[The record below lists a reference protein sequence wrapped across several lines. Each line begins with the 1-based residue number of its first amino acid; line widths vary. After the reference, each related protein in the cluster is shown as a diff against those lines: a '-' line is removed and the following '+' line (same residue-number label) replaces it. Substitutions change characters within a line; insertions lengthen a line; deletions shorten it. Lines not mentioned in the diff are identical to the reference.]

1 MYLLAGN
8 IVEVILVFVSMLL
21 NMEMFTTLQLLW
33 INLVTDSIPA
43 IMLAFEKADKDVM
56 ENTPSNKSNSS
67 FFTPFLISKIV
78 VSAIFKSTV
87 MIILFIMYANKY
99 DASVAGSLMFIY
111 LIINELLYAFSCRNL
126 KKSVL
131 NKDLFSN
138 KKLSIGVGSILVI
151 QIIILTTDLKKFFI
165 VSNINPVSILTT
177 ITVCLSVFIIGELAK
192 PLYTKKFKD
201 YVEVKNEK

>member
-1 MYLLAGN
+1 
-8 IVEVILVFVSMLL
+8 
-21 NMEMFTTLQLLW
+21 MEMFTKLQLLW

-177 ITVCLSVFIIGELAK
+177 ITVCLLVFIIGELAK